1 MLETKVKFNNVEWL
15 EASKYIALTSTEQE
29 CRLGPLKRVLPRR
42 TKVNGTRPGIT
53 GEDPLSKD
61 SGSVDQWEFK
71 DLGSNG
77 LMEVEKKL
85 VLAKVMKTAVL
96 AIFKTHTY
104 SFASKFYLQ
113 AKGGPIGLRSTCC
126 VARLVMMWWD
136 DKLVEAVETAGI
148 KLISGARYMDD
159 IRIWCHGIRLGWRMV
174 DGVLL
179 FSSKWRE
186 EERTS

>member
-1 MLETKVKFNNVEWL
+1 M
-15 EASKYIALTSTEQE
+15 
-29 CRLGPLKRVLPRR
+29 
-42 TKVNGTRPGIT
+42 NGTRPGIT

-104 SFASKFYLQ
+104 SFGSNFYLQ

-136 DKLVEAVETAGI
+136 DKLVEDVEKAWI
-148 KLISGARYMDD
+148 KLISGGMY
-159 IRIWCHGIRLGWRMV
+159 IVHG
-174 DGVLL
+174 
-179 FSSKWRE
+179 
-186 EERTS
+186 